1 MPTRIGLVD
10 MIWTWGGLY
19 MKREDCFDEM
29 RNGWDEIMG
38 QQRLMLEKWR
48 KMRTDAQKYLMN
60 STFENKK

>member
-1 MPTRIGLVD
+1 
-10 MIWTWGGLY
+10 